1 MYYVPKF
8 REVIKK
14 QTDSVDGFSF
24 LLLNIEQSENKHSTF
39 SGSEFMQQPVK
50 LSAEQEKELKKKRKL
65 ELKRKRDQMQKKEKQ
80 ALWLSLSAGIA
91 FAVVEFL
98 FAIFTHSQSVLMDSV
113 YDTSELVFI
122 VLILYL
128 TPLFYKP
135 ISESHPYG
143 YFQLESIFLI
153 VKGFMMLS
161 VTFGVSADIIQSTFS
176 GGNPVDESLISVF
189 QLILGSVSLVIY
201 FIMKNM
207 NRDLSSPTVDTE
219 ILEWRLDIWYSLGLS
234 LAFFASTFLSRT
246 PLAFLAPYVDP
257 VIAIV
262 VMAMMMPETVKMLWG
277 AIRDVFLFSPDEETV
292 ETIKAICNEQM
303 AEEKITP
310 VYVDVTRT
318 GRQMWVAVYFD
329 TDALTLSVSG
339 LRRVTDEVT
348 QKLREVYENCTCEL
362 LLLPKKGREN

>member
-1 MYYVPKF
+1 
-8 REVIKK
+8 
-14 QTDSVDGFSF
+14 
-24 LLLNIEQSENKHSTF
+24 
-39 SGSEFMQQPVK
+39 MQKTVLTAQ
-50 LSAEQEKELKKKRKL
+50 QEKELK
-65 ELKRKRDQMQKKEKQ
+65 LKRKKELKLKRDAMQKMEKR
-80 ALWLSLSAGIA
+80 ALWLSLSAGIV
-91 FAVVEFL
+91 FAVVEFF

-113 YDTSELVFI
+113 YDTSELIFI

-161 VTFGVSADIIQSTFS
+161 VTFGVSADVIQSALS
-176 GGNPVDESLISVF
+176 GGNPVDEGLISGF
-189 QLILGSVSLVIY
+189 QLILGLASLVIY
-201 FIMKNM
+201 FIMKRM

-219 ILEWRLDIWYSLGLS
+219 LMEWKLDIYYSLGLS
-234 LAFFASTFLSRT
+234 IAFFASTFLRMT
-246 PLAFLAPYVDP
+246 PLKFLAPYVDP
-257 VIAIV
+257 VIAVV
-262 VMAMMMPETVKMLWG
+262 VMAMMLPETVKMLWG

-292 ETIKAICNEQM
+292 ENIKSICNAQM

-329 TDALTLSVSG
+329 TDAATLSVEG
-339 LRRVTDEVT
+339 LRRVTAEVT
-348 QKLREVYENCTCEL
+348 EGLQKVYENCTCEL
-362 LLLPKKGREN
+362 LLLPKKPK

>member
-1 MYYVPKF
+1 
-8 REVIKK
+8 
-14 QTDSVDGFSF
+14 
-24 LLLNIEQSENKHSTF
+24 
-39 SGSEFMQQPVK
+39 MQQQK
-50 LSAEQEKELKKKRKL
+50 LSPEQEKALK
-65 ELKRKRDQMQKKEKQ
+65 LKRKKELKLKRDSMQKKEKQ
-80 ALWLSLSAGIA
+80 ALWLSLTAGIV
-91 FAVVEFL
+91 FAVVEFF
-98 FAIFTHSQSVLMDSV
+98 FAIYTHSQSVLMDSV

-153 VKGFMMLS
+153 VKGFMMIS
-161 VTFGVSADIIQSTFS
+161 VTFGVSADVIQSALS
-176 GGNPVDESLISVF
+176 GGNPVNEGLISGFQLVLGLVSLI
-189 QLILGSVSLVIY
+189 IY

-207 NRDLSSPTVDTE
+207 NKDLSSPTVDTE
-219 ILEWRLDIWYSLGLS
+219 LLEWRLDIYYSVGLS
-234 LAFFASTFLSRT
+234 LAFFASTFLSKT

-257 VIAIV
+257 VIAV
-262 VMAMMMPETVKMLWG
+262 FVMAMMMPETFKMLWG

-292 ETIKAICNEQM
+292 ENIKTICNEQM

-348 QKLREVYENCTCEL
+348 QKLRETYENCTCEL
-362 LLLPKKGREN
+362 LLLPKKANG